1 MSSNEGI
8 VLTAKKNLKALILSG
23 GKGTRLKPLTTTI
36 PKQLLPVANK
46 PILSY
51 VLDQVVEAGI
61 TDIGMII
68 APETGHLIKDFAGD
82 GSKWNAR
89 ITYIRQDEPKGLAH
103 AVSTARDYLGQS
115 SFLMFLGDNLI
126 QGGVKKFVEQFSADD
141 CDSLILLKSVPDP
154 RLFGVAETGKD
165 GSLLHLVEKPKK
177 PKSDLAI
184 VGVYLFNKHIH
195 EAIGNIKP
203 SWRGE
208 LEITDA
214 IQNLIDSG
222 RKVCSYILTGW
233 WLDTGKKDDMLEA
246 NRVVLDDLLK
256 RDLQGKVDSQSNV
269 AGRVEIRKGTEVV
282 NSKIRGPVSIAEG
295 CRIHNSFI
303 GPFTSIGEG
312 TVIEDSAI
320 EHSVILGGCHI
331 KNVERLTDSILG
343 RACKVVNAEGNFRH
357 KKLFLGD
364 DAIVEL

>member
-1 MSSNEGI
+1 M
-8 VLTAKKNLKALILSG
+8 AKQQIKALILSG

-51 VLDQVVEAGI
+51 VLDQVVESGI

-68 APETGHLIKDFAGD
+68 APETGQLIKEFAGD
-82 GSKWNAR
+82 GSRWGAK
-89 ITYIRQDEPKGLAH
+89 ITYIMQADPLGLAH
-103 AVSTARDYLGQS
+103 AVKTAMAFLGRS
-115 SFLMFLGDNLI
+115 PFLMFLGDNLI
-126 QGGVKKFVEQFSADD
+126 QGGVKKFADQFRMGD

-154 RLFGVAETGKD
+154 RLFGVAEVNKKGA
-165 GSLLHLVEKPKK
+165 LVHLVEKPKQ

-184 VGVYLFNKHIH
+184 TGVYLFNQHIH
-195 EAIGNIKP
+195 TAIKEIKP

-214 IQNLIDSG
+214 IQKMIDSG
-222 RKVCSYILTGW
+222 RKVGSHILDGW

-256 RDLQGKVDSQSNV
+256 RDILGKVDNDSHV
-269 AGRVEIRKGTEVV
+269 AGRVEVRKGTEII

-295 CRIHNSFI
+295 CRIVNSFI
-303 GPFTSIGEG
+303 GPFTSIGEN
-312 TVIEDSAI
+312 TVIEDSAV
-320 EHSVILGGCHI
+320 EHSVILGNCHI
-331 KNVERLTDSILG
+331 QRVERLADSIMG
-343 RACKVVNAEGNFRH
+343 RACQVYTRKNNFLQ

>member
-1 MSSNEGI
+1 M
-8 VLTAKKNLKALILSG
+8 KKNIKALILSG

-68 APETGHLIKDFAGD
+68 APETGYLIKEFAGD
-82 GSKWNAR
+82 GSRWGAK
-89 ITYIRQDEPKGLAH
+89 ITYIVQADPLGLAH
-103 AVSTARDYLGQS
+103 AVSTAAEFLGSS

-126 QGGVKKFVEQFSADD
+126 QGGVKKFVDRFRSDES
-141 CDSLILLKSVPDP
+141 DSLILLKSVPDP
-154 RLFGVAETGKD
+154 RLFGVAEIDKKGT
-165 GSLLHLVEKPKK
+165 LLRLVEKPKK

-184 VGVYLFNKHIH
+184 VGVYLFNERIH
-195 EAIGNIKP
+195 TAIKQIKP

-214 IQNLIDSG
+214 IQKMIDTD
-222 RKVCSYILTGW
+222 RKVGSHILKGW

-246 NRVVLDDLLK
+246 NRVVLDDLLV
-256 RDLQGKVDSQSNV
+256 RDIQGKIDSNSRV
-269 AGRVEIRKGTEVV
+269 AGRVAIGKGTEII
-282 NSKIRGPVSIAEG
+282 NSRVRGPVSISEG
-295 CRIHNSFI
+295 CKIINSFI
-303 GPFTSIGEG
+303 GPFTSIGSG
-312 TVIEDSAI
+312 SIIEDSFI
-320 EHSVILGGCHI
+320 EHSVILEGCYVKKI
-331 KNVERLTDSILG
+331 ERLEDSIIG
-343 RACKVVNAEGNFRH
+343 RACKVIYDESSFHN

>member
-1 MSSNEGI
+1 M
-8 VLTAKKNLKALILSG
+8 KKKIKALILAG

-51 VLDQVVEAGI
+51 VLDQVVDAGI
-61 TDIGMII
+61 TDVGMII
-68 APETGHLIKDFAGD
+68 APETGHLIKEFAGD
-82 GSKWNAR
+82 GSKWGAR
-89 ITYIRQDEPKGLAH
+89 ITYIMQDEPRGLAH
-103 AVSTARDYLGQS
+103 AVSTAGDYLGQS

-126 QGGVKKFVEQFSADD
+126 HGGVKKFVEQFSNDD

-154 RLFGVAETGKD
+154 RLFGVAEINKN

-184 VGVYLFNKHIH
+184 VGVYLFNKYVHT
-195 EAIGNIKP
+195 AIRNIKP

-214 IQNLIDSG
+214 IQNMIDNR
-222 RKVCSYILTGW
+222 RKVGTYILTGW

-256 RDLQGKVDSQSNV
+256 REVHGKVDAESNI
-269 AGRVEIRKGTEVV
+269 AGRVEIRRSTEVI

-295 CRIHNSFI
+295 CRIRNSFI

-320 EHSVILGGCHI
+320 EHSVILGGCNI
-331 KNVERLTDSILG
+331 MNVDRLTDSIIG
-343 RACKVVNAEGNFRH
+343 RACKVVNAQGNYRQ

-364 DAIVEL
+364 DAVVEL

>member
-1 MSSNEGI
+1 M
-8 VLTAKKNLKALILSG
+8 TKKSIKALILSG
-23 GKGTRLKPLTTTI
+23 GRGTRLKPLTTTI

-51 VLDQVVEAGI
+51 VLDQVAEAGI

-68 APETGHLIKDFAGD
+68 APETGHLIKEFAGD
-82 GSKWNAR
+82 GSKWGTR
-89 ITYIRQDEPKGLAH
+89 ITYILQAEPRGLAH
-103 AVSTARDYLGQS
+103 AVSTAAVFLGRS
-115 SFLMFLGDNLI
+115 PFLMFLGDNLI
-126 QGGVKKFVEQFSADD
+126 QGGVKKFVEQFLNDD

-154 RLFGVAETGKD
+154 SLFGVAEIDKKGT
-165 GSLLHLVEKPKK
+165 LLHLVEKPKK

-184 VGVYLFNKHIH
+184 VGVYLFNRHIH
-195 EAIGNIKP
+195 TAIKNIKP

-214 IQNLIDSG
+214 IQNMIDSG
-222 RKVCSYILTGW
+222 RKVGSYVLTGW

-256 RDLQGKVDSQSNV
+256 RDVRGKVDENSHV
-269 AGRVEIRKGTEVV
+269 AGRVEIRKGSQII
-282 NSKIRGPVSIAEG
+282 NSKIRGPVSIAEE
-295 CRIHNSFI
+295 CRIVNSFI
-303 GPFTSIGEG
+303 GPFTSIGDN

-320 EHSVILGGCHI
+320 EHSVILGNCHI
-331 KNVERLTDSILG
+331 QNVERLADSIMG
-343 RACKVVNAEGNFRH
+343 RACKVYKRGNNFLQ
-357 KKLFLGD
+357 KKLFIGD

>member
-1 MSSNEGI
+1 MKKGI
-8 VLTAKKNLKALILSG
+8 KALILSG

-68 APETGHLIKDFAGD
+68 APETGYLIRDFAGS
-82 GSKWNAR
+82 GSKWGVK
-89 ITYIRQDEPKGLAH
+89 ITYIVQESPLGLAH
-103 AVSTARDYLGQS
+103 AVSTAADFLGAS
-115 SFLMFLGDNLI
+115 PFLMFLGDNLI
-126 QGGVKKFVEQFSADD
+126 HGGVKKFVDQFRDD
-141 CDSLILLKSVPDP
+141 DSDSLILLKSVADP
-154 RLFGVAETGKD
+154 RLFGVAEVDRRGA
-165 GSLLHLVEKPKK
+165 LLRLEEKPKQ

-184 VGVYLFNKHIH
+184 VGVYLFNKSVHS
-195 EAIGNIKP
+195 AIKKIKP

-214 IQNLIDSG
+214 IQGMIDAG
-222 RKVCSYILTGW
+222 NKVGSFILHGW

-256 RDLQGKVDSQSNV
+256 RDVQGKVDANSHI
-269 AGRVEIRKGTEVV
+269 AGRVEIRKRSQVISSRV
-282 NSKIRGPVSIAEG
+282 RGPVSIAEN
-295 CRIHNSFI
+295 CRIINSFI
-303 GPFTSIGEG
+303 GPYTSIGSG

-320 EHSVILGGCHI
+320 EHSVILENCHI
-331 KNVERLTDSILG
+331 QKVERLEDSIIG
-343 RACKVVNAEGNFRH
+343 RACRVSYDSGNFRQ
-357 KKLFLGD
+357 KRLFIGD
-364 DAIVEL
+364 DAVVEL

>member
-1 MSSNEGI
+1 M
-8 VLTAKKNLKALILSG
+8 TKKNIKALILSG

-51 VLDQVVEAGI
+51 VLDQVAEAGI

-68 APETGHLIKDFAGD
+68 APETGHLIKEFAGD
-82 GSKWNAR
+82 GSKWGTK
-89 ITYIRQDEPKGLAH
+89 ITYISQPEPRGLAH
-103 AVSTARDYLGQS
+103 AVSTAAGFLGRS
-115 SFLMFLGDNLI
+115 PFLMFLGDNLI
-126 QGGVKKFVEQFSADD
+126 QGGVKKFVEQFLNDD

-154 RLFGVAETGKD
+154 RLFGVAEIDKKGT
-165 GSLLHLVEKPKK
+165 LLHLVEKPKK

-184 VGVYLFNKHIH
+184 VGVYLFNRHVH
-195 EAIGNIKP
+195 NAISHIKP
-203 SWRGE
+203 SFRGE

-214 IQNLIDSG
+214 IQKMIDDG
-222 RKVCSYILTGW
+222 RKVGSFVLTGW

-256 RDLQGKVDSQSNV
+256 RDIKGKVDDSSHV
-269 AGRVEIRKGTEVV
+269 AGRVEIRKGSQII

-295 CRIHNSFI
+295 CRIVNSFV

-312 TVIEDSAI
+312 TMIEDSAI

-331 KNVERLTDSILG
+331 QNVARMADSIMG
-343 RACKVVNAEGNFRH
+343 RACKVYKRENNFLQ

>member
-1 MSSNEGI
+1 M
-8 VLTAKKNLKALILSG
+8 TKKNIKALILCG

-36 PKQLLPVANK
+36 PKQLLPVGNK

-61 TDIGMII
+61 TDIGIII
-68 APETGHLIKDFAGD
+68 APETGHLIKGFAGD
-82 GSKWNAR
+82 GSNWGAK
-89 ITYIRQDEPKGLAH
+89 ITYICQDEPRGLAH
-103 AVSTARDYLGQS
+103 AVKTAGNYLGQS

-126 QGGVKKFVEQFSADD
+126 QGGVKKFVEQFRNGDG
-141 CDSLILLKSVPDP
+141 DSLILLKSVPDP
-154 RLFGVAETGKD
+154 RLFGVAEVNKD
-165 GSLLHLVEKPKK
+165 GVLKHLVEKPKN

-184 VGVYLFNKHIH
+184 VGVYLFNRYIH
-195 EAIGNIKP
+195 EAVNNIKP

-214 IQNLIDSG
+214 IQNLIDTG
-222 RKVCSYILTGW
+222 RKVGSYILEGW

-256 RDLQGKVDSQSNV
+256 RDIQGNIDSKSHL
-269 AGRVEIRKGTEVV
+269 AGRIEIGTDTEIV
-282 NSKIRGPVSIAEG
+282 NSKIRGPVSIG
-295 CRIHNSFI
+295 KRCRIVNSFI
-303 GPFTSIGEG
+303 GPFTSIGDE

-320 EHSVILGGCHI
+320 EHSVILGCCQI
-331 KNVERLTDSILG
+331 QNVERLTDSIIG
-343 RACKVVNAEGNFRH
+343 RACKVINSEGNFNH

>member
-1 MSSNEGI
+1 M
-8 VLTAKKNLKALILSG
+8 KKNIKALILSG

-46 PILSY
+46 PILSF
-51 VLDQVVEAGI
+51 VIDQIVEAGI
-61 TDIGMII
+61 SDIGMII
-68 APETGHLIKDFAGD
+68 APETGNLIKEFAGD
-82 GSKWNAR
+82 GSKWGVK
-89 ITYIRQDEPKGLAH
+89 ITYIMQADPLGLAH
-103 AVSTARDYLGQS
+103 AVSTAGEFLGTS
-115 SFLMFLGDNLI
+115 PFLMFLGDNLI
-126 QGGVKKFVEQFSADD
+126 QGGVKKFVDQFRSDD
-141 CDSLILLKSVPDP
+141 SDSLILLKSVPDP
-154 RLFGVAETGKD
+154 RLFGVAEIDRKGALVK
-165 GSLLHLVEKPKK
+165 LVEKPKK

-195 EAIGNIKP
+195 TAIKGLKP

-214 IQNLIDSG
+214 IQKMIDCKRQVG
-222 RKVCSYILTGW
+222 SYILHGW

-256 RDLQGKVDSQSNV
+256 RDIKGKVDENSHV
-269 AGRVEIRKGTEVV
+269 AGRVEIRKGSEII

-295 CRIHNSFI
+295 CRIINSFI
-303 GPFTSIGEG
+303 GPFTSIGDN

-320 EHSVILGGCHI
+320 EHSVILEGCHI
-331 KNVERLTDSILG
+331 NRIERLEDSIIG
-343 RACKVVNAEGNFRH
+343 RACKVIHDESSFRN